1 MALLRGL
8 SRLPSPLSGG
18 RGKYE
23 PLITPKKK
31 QLNRTMPESEQTV
44 VVDNRVREIAIPNWV
59 KWITTI
65 GLGGVI
71 GYQAFQ
77 HFMGADEKTDEFMQ
91 TTLITTMNANTAAST
106 SLKETSIRVEAVLG
120 KVEDELDDFTKATIE
135 QNKRIDR
142 LIERQWQSVGE
153 QPE

>member
-1 MALLRGL
+1 M
-8 SRLPSPLSGG
+8 S
-18 RGKYE
+18 
-23 PLITPKKK
+23 
-31 QLNRTMPESEQTV
+31 ESEQTV
-44 VVDNRVREIAIPNWV
+44 VVDNRGQEAAVPNWV
-59 KWITTI
+59 KWVATI

-77 HFMGADEKTDEFMQ
+77 HFMGSDQKTDEFMQ

-106 SLKETSIRVEAVLG
+106 SLKETSVRVEAVLG